1 MAGSCSAA
9 TLRQIEEFI
18 NSGGKA
24 IKIEPLQLLS
34 GTLSKEDLWKE
45 IQSLQEEKIL
55 IYSSDRPEKVKE
67 AQEAGMEKI
76 SAILES
82 TTAYIA
88 KKAVEN
94 GFFRVIVAGGETSGA
109 VTRILGYNAYY
120 VGDSIAP
127 GVPIMVPV
135 ENKKVRLVLKSGNF
149 GDKDFF
155 IKAVEMTRGDING

>member
-88 KKAVEN
+88 KKRSKTAFSELLSQGRNVRRSN
-94 GFFRVIVAGGETSGA
+94 QD
-109 VTRILGYNAYY
+109 LG
-120 VGDSIAP
+120 I
-127 GVPIMVPV
+127 
-135 ENKKVRLVLKSGNF
+135 
-149 GDKDFF
+149 
-155 IKAVEMTRGDING
+155 